1 MAEAVQSAH
10 CRRYLDQR
18 SLEDTAETHKSP
30 ALKTSMNTR
39 GYVWIY
45 MLFYFY
51 KYLII
56 DQFPASASFL
66 SGTETQIG
74 RQRIS
79 LALNE

>member
-30 ALKTSMNTR
+30 ALKNKYEYQR
-39 GYVWIY
+39 VCVDIHD
-45 MLFYFY
+45 FFFY

-79 LALNE
+79 LALN